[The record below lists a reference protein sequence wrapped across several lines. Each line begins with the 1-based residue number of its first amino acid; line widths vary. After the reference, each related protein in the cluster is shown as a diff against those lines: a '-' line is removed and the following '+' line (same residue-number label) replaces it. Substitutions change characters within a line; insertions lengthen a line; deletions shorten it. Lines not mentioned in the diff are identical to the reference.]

1 MTDKRAMEIERLVI
15 YKYIEDIMIALE
27 DCEDTHVIFNVG
39 RILGKMQD
47 TLNDELSKEVER
59 SSHDEY

>member
-15 YKYIEDIMIALE
+15 YKYIEDIMIVLGE
-27 DCEDTHVIFNVG
+27 CEDTHVIFNVG

-59 SSHDEY
+59 SSNDK